1 MQRNV
6 RVAQVE
12 DWSSRALLGAIACF
26 VVWLVSGL
34 LLTFW
39 QADWIKFANN
49 TSRWLI
55 APLLV
60 VMVVLWLLSVL
71 IKDDGESWPR
81 RLIKATVKSGMFTI
95 GLIVGRALVTAGMHG
110 SKTGG
115 FVWGMLNFLQ
125 IALGKMIVPTI
136 LLTVA
141 LLIVAYAA
149 KDQQVQDWLDG
160 HLATPAPTI
169 MGDEA
174 VAEETIT
181 DPDVQDRT
189 EDEIDAFLSTL

>member
-110 SKTGG
+110 SKTGV
-115 FVWGMLNFLQ
+115 FVWRMLNFLQ

-169 MGDEA
+169 VGDEV
-174 VAEETIT
+174 VAEETII
-181 DPDVQDRT
+181 DPDVQGRT